1 MDRLKVLED
10 ARKVVTSR
18 ERYYGSP
25 DLNHE
30 RQAQIA
36 TVILRGKLKPDFD
49 ISAADMLMIHM
60 LAVKGSRLIETP
72 GHEDTH
78 VDIAGYAAILSEVA

>member
-1 MDRLKVLED
+1 
-10 ARKVVTSR
+10 
-18 ERYYGSP
+18 
-25 DLNHE
+25 
-30 RQAQIA
+30 
-36 TVILRGKLKPDFD
+36 
-49 ISAADMLMIHM
+49 M